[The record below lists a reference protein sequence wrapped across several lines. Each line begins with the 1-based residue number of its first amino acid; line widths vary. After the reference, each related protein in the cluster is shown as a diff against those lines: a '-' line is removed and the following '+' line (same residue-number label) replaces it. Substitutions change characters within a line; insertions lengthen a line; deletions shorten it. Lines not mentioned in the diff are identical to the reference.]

1 MVSQANKRVVYL
13 LSRVIEGIW
22 KLSYGNIVN
31 KLDFLI
37 NLQVYVETGSRQ
49 TINLN
54 GAFTGSGQYDMNIT
68 WLVDLASSQVIP
80 SKGYSGY
87 AFDNNQRIGKTWHI
101 EVDSKVMYQL

>member
-1 MVSQANKRVVYL
+1 METFS
-13 LSRVIEGIW
+13 W
-22 KLSYGNIVN
+22 KYCEQTRL
-31 KLDFLI
+31 FLI